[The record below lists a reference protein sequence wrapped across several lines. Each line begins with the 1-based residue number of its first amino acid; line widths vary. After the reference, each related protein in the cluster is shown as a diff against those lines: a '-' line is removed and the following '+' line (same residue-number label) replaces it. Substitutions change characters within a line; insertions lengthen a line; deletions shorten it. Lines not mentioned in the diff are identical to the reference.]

1 MSNALKVINNRVKQL
16 QKKYPN
22 SKRTV
27 LMKTAGAEYR
37 AGKLG
42 GKKKKSASRSR
53 SRSVGRIKQR
63 SRKRVGRAVAPHKD
77 VMDRKKVDIVIG
89 SVSSHISTA
98 KKAIVRDIAKA
109 ESRKLLARKAV
120 DRRKIQKKISA
131 DKVLLRKLM

>member
-1 MSNALKVINNRVKQL
+1 MSNALKVINDRVKQL
-16 QKKYPN
+16 QKKHPN

-27 LMKTAGAEYR
+27 LMKKAGAEYR

-42 GKKKKSASRSR
+42 GKKKKSASRSQ
-53 SRSVGRIKQR
+53 SVGRIKKR